1 MRNLFLK
8 TLYDKRIFIIGWS
21 VGLAFISYLM
31 TIFYPAFHDTSG
43 IEELAKS
50 LPPAVQGLVGNFDD
64 FKHLATYLGSELY
77 NIRMPIFASIVS
89 ILLAVSLTVAE
100 EDKGQLRTLAAMPLS
115 RTHILFSKWFAIVV
129 ICTIVSLATIVG
141 VNVGALQIGE
151 SFDQVALLRLVGL
164 LILVVVALAT
174 LIMSIGFATGKRG
187 ITTGIGILVAVGSFI
202 LTTFAV
208 SVDWLKDYEKVSIFH
223 YYPASTIAR
232 GTVEWSNVIV
242 YVAVI
247 VVSLVVAII
256 FFRRRD
262 LN

>member
-1 MRNLFLK
+1 
-8 TLYDKRIFIIGWS
+8 
-21 VGLAFISYLM
+21 
-31 TIFYPAFHDTSG
+31 
-43 IEELAKS
+43 
-50 LPPAVQGLVGNFDD
+50 
-64 FKHLATYLGSELY
+64 
-77 NIRMPIFASIVS
+77 
-89 ILLAVSLTVAE
+89 
-100 EDKGQLRTLAAMPLS
+100 LAAMPLS